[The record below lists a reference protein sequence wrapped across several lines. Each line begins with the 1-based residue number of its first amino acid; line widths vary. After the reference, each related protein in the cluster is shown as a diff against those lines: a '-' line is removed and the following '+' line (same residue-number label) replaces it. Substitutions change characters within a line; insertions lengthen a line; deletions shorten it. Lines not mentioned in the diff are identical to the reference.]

1 MLLAAVTAAS
11 VAVTG
16 CAEIPRASGVRQGP
30 DIGSQLSSDYL
41 YYQPSGPTAGESKTD
56 VLAGFLNASTGPQN
70 DYEVA
75 REYLAPSF
83 KATWSPNDRV
93 YIQSGGQ
100 TTTFSGDGEA
110 TVRIGVSATVDALG
124 TYSRSTGNA
133 KVSLAF
139 KMAKVGNEWR
149 ITSAPNAVV
158 MIRPVFDVIFHSYP
172 VYFMDNGGDYLVPD
186 LRWFPARAST
196 ATRLVS
202 AILSGPSSWLAPAVQ
217 QPMPQGTKLAIQAV
231 TLDKGTAQVN
241 LNSAAL
247 KAPKIQLR
255 RFKAMLDATLKQLPD
270 ITGVQIE
277 VNGAAQNLLD
287 YAPSSNSSGAFAPV
301 VLRGGSLQ
309 QLIGPSGSALS
320 AATPWVTGLKATDFA
335 VTSDETRVALVA
347 GGGVYAADLRKPKVN
362 PLLMDT
368 RKSLLS
374 PRFDR
379 RAQLWLI
386 GADGAVHVVS
396 PNGKGVWS
404 QLSWVVGRSLV
415 AFAVSPDGARIAT
428 SVRDKDG
435 TTKVYLAAVIRNA
448 LGLVVGYGQPVE
460 VQGVFGSATSLQWAG
475 QTNLMVL
482 AELSG
487 SSFNLSV
494 ISIGGDPRE
503 VATLYNAVNIMASD
517 DGANIYVM
525 DQSGNVSQYRGYT
538 WTVLATGVE
547 ASHMEN

>member
-1 MLLAAVTAAS
+1 MIALAASALALS
-11 VAVTG
+11 G
-16 CAEIPRASGVRQGP
+16 CAEIPHSSSVRQGP

-41 YYQPSGPTAGESKTD
+41 YYQPSGPTPGETKAD

-83 KATWSPNDRV
+83 KASWSPNDRV

-100 TTTFSGDGEA
+100 TTTFRASTDA

-124 TYSRSTGNA
+124 TYSRAASNA
-133 KVSLAF
+133 KVSLDF
-139 KMAKVGNEWR
+139 KLVKVAGEWR
-149 ITSAPNAVV
+149 ISEAPNAVV

-172 VYFMDNGGDYLVPD
+172 VYFMDRAGSYLVPD

-202 AILSGPSSWLAPAVQ
+202 AILSGPTPWLAPAVQ
-217 QPMPQGTKLAIQAV
+217 QPLPAGTKLAIQAV
-231 TLDKGTAQVN
+231 TIDKGTALVN
-241 LNSAAL
+241 LNAVAL

-255 RFKAMLDATLKQLPD
+255 RFKSMIDATLKQLPD
-270 ITGVQIE
+270 ISSVQLQ
-277 VNGAAQNLLD
+277 VNGTAQTIQDFTPASNL
-287 YAPSSNSSGAFAPV
+287 SGAFAPV
-301 VLRGGSLQ
+301 VLRAGTLQ

-335 VTSDETRVALVA
+335 VSSSETKVALVA
-347 GGGVYAADLRKPKVN
+347 SGGVFTADLRKPTVA
-362 PLLMDT
+362 PVLADT

-379 RAQLWLI
+379 RTQLWLI

-396 PNGKGVWS
+396 PDGKGVWS
-404 QLSWVVGRSLV
+404 QLSWVVGRSLT

-435 TTKVYLAAVIRNA
+435 NVNVYLASVIRDA
-448 LGLVVGYGQPVE
+448 SGRVTGFGQPIE
-460 VQGVFGSATSLQWAG
+460 IQGVFGNATSLQWAG

-482 AELSG
+482 AQLTG
-487 SSFNLSV
+487 NSFNLSV